1 MHKPDI
7 NVGRTTIGNVVDILA
22 ENFGD
27 KIQKYKLREMAQQ
40 AIA

>member
-22 ENFGD
+22 ENF